1 MSFFFEI
8 RRLEEFLVGMLR
20 DLVLIGDFEEFWFE
34 YFNFD
39 DLVILNLF
47 DWLYGFI
54 DRLFLFL

>member
-20 DLVLIGDFEEFWFE
+20 DLVLSGDFEEFWFE
-34 YFNFD
+34 YFNFE

>member
-20 DLVLIGDFEEFWFE
+20 DLVLIEDFEEFWFE
-34 YFNFD
+34 YFNFE

>member
-34 YFNFD
+34 YFNFE